1 MKDEKVDKKRGKYKF
16 FLFGIFIVI
25 LIVICIIIYKLVTN
39 RYIRNDGEILI
50 NTSEKLK
57 ECKMVDG
64 IEVKDISLTKEGSI
78 SNLTVTI
85 NNSTS
90 EESQDFNAKFIFVDK
105 KGNEITSMT
114 TYIPILQPNE
124 STQIELQAKLDFV
137 EAYDFRIEKL
147 PV

>member
-1 MKDEKVDKKRGKYKF
+1 MKEEKVDKKRRKYKF
-16 FLFGIFIVI
+16 FWLGILIVI
-25 LIVICIIIYKLVTN
+25 LIVITIIIYKMVTN
-39 RYIRNDGEILI
+39 RYIKNDGGIII
-50 NTSEKLK
+50 NTSDKLK
-57 ECKMVDG
+57 DFKRIDG
-64 IEVKDISLTKEGSI
+64 IEVKDILLTKEGSI

-124 STQIELQAKLDFV
+124 SIQIELQAKLDFV